1 MQAQKRYDV
10 LGPTSYAGITRIRF
24 KATRNCGL
32 FRSQPR
38 MPLSAPVFMS
48 KPIIHAH
55 RGLSSLSNFIH
66 TIIPPGFT
74 RFLECSFICTGYT
87 VAVLKKQPDRSDRYE
102 EKAYS
107 LRGCKILKSSPVG
120 KVAPQGRMRGKL
132 PIANRKRAAMASS
145 ALISHLTAT
154 ASPAGETKKRTPNRV
169 PAFLSVKI
177 YLLILIRS
185 APGSTAPEATTSTSL
200 KSSVFVTT
208 VITTAG

>member
-10 LGPTSYAGITRIRF
+10 LGQTSYAGIARIRF

-66 TIIPPGFT
+66 TIPPPGFT
-74 RFLECSFICTGYT
+74 RFLQCSFICTGYT
-87 VAVLKKQPDRSDRYE
+87 VAVLTKHPDRSDRHE
-102 EKAYS
+102 EKEYT
-107 LRGCKILKSSPVG
+107 LR
-120 KVAPQGRMRGKL
+120 GRMRGKL

-145 ALISHLTAT
+145 ALISHLTVT
-154 ASPAGETKKRTPNRV
+154 ASPSGEAKKRTPNRV

>member
-1 MQAQKRYDV
+1 MTCWVK
-10 LGPTSYAGITRIRF
+10 LPTPALPGSGSRRPETAVCFDLSRG
-24 KATRNCGL
+24 C
-32 FRSQPR
+32 P
-38 MPLSAPVFMS
+38 SAPLFLC
-48 KPIIHAH
+48 PNLLYTPTADCQAFQI
-55 RGLSSLSNFIH
+55 LSTRF
-66 TIIPPGFT
+66 PPGFT
-74 RFLECSFICTGYT
+74 RFLQCSFICTGYT
-87 VAVLKKQPDRSDRYE
+87 VAVLKKHPHPDRSDRYE

-107 LRGCKILKSSPVG
+107 LRGCKILKPSPAG
-120 KVAPQGRMRGKL
+120 EGGPAGRMRGKL

-145 ALISHLTAT
+145 ALISHLTVT
-154 ASPAGETKKRTPNRV
+154 ASPAGEAKKRTPNRM

>member
-10 LGPTSYAGITRIRF
+10 LGQTSYAGIARIRF

-48 KPIIHAH
+48 KPIIHVH

-66 TIIPPGFT
+66 TIPPGFT
-74 RFLECSFICTGYT
+74 RFLQCSFICTGYT
-87 VAVLKKQPDRSDRYE
+87 AAVLNPPHPDRSDRYE

-107 LRGCKILKSSPVG
+107 LRGCEILKPSPAG
-120 KVAPQGRMRGKL
+120 EGGPAGPDEGQL

-145 ALISHLTAT
+145 ALISHLTVT
-154 ASPAGETKKRTPNRV
+154 ASPSGEAKKRTPNRV

>member
-1 MQAQKRYDV
+1 MTCWVK
-10 LGPTSYAGITRIRF
+10 LPTPALPGSGSRRPETAVCFDLSRG
-24 KATRNCGL
+24 C
-32 FRSQPR
+32 P
-38 MPLSAPVFMS
+38 SAPLFLCPTLLYTSTADCQAFQILSTRFPQVL
-48 KPIIHAH
+48 HAFFNV
-55 RGLSSLSNFIH
+55 LSSV
-66 TIIPPGFT
+66 PGILQLYST
-74 RFLECSFICTGYT
+74 PH
-87 VAVLKKQPDRSDRYE
+87 PDRSDRYE

-107 LRGCKILKSSPVG
+107 LRGCEILKPSPAG
-120 KVAPQGRMRGKL
+120 EGGPAGPDEGQL

-145 ALISHLTAT
+145 ALISHLTVT
-154 ASPAGETKKRTPNRV
+154 ASPSGEAKKRTPNRV

>member
-10 LGPTSYAGITRIRF
+10 LGQTSYAGIARIRF

-48 KPIIHAH
+48 KPIIHVH

-66 TIIPPGFT
+66 TIPPGFT
-74 RFLECSFICTGYT
+74 RFLQCSFICTGYT
-87 VAVLKKQPDRSDRYE
+87 VAVFKKHPHPDRSDRYE

-107 LRGCKILKSSPVG
+107 LR
-120 KVAPQGRMRGKL
+120 GRMRGKL

-145 ALISHLTAT
+145 ALISHLTVT
-154 ASPAGETKKRTPNRV
+154 ASPSGEAKKRTPNRV

>member
-1 MQAQKRYDV
+1 MATAMTVSGYSATVDDSGASV
-10 LGPTSYAGITRIRF
+10 SDSY
-24 KATRNCGL
+24 
-32 FRSQPR
+32 S
-38 MPLSAPVFMS
+38 
-48 KPIIHAH
+48 
-55 RGLSSLSNFIH
+55 
-66 TIIPPGFT
+66 
-74 RFLECSFICTGYT
+74 E
-87 VAVLKKQPDRSDRYE
+87 YE
-102 EKAYS
+102 AAKSYS
-107 LRGCKILKSSPVG
+107 LPPRG

-145 ALISHLTAT
+145 ALISHLTVT
-154 ASPAGETKKRTPNRV
+154 ASPSGEAKKRTPNRV

>member
-10 LGPTSYAGITRIRF
+10 LGQTSYAGIARIRF

-48 KPIIHAH
+48 KPIIHVH

-66 TIIPPGFT
+66 TIPPPGFT
-74 RFLECSFICTGYT
+74 RFLQCSFICTGYT
-87 VAVLKKQPDRSDRYE
+87 VAVLTKHPDRSDRHE
-102 EKAYS
+102 EKEYT
-107 LRGCKILKSSPVG
+107 LRGHLPPRG

-132 PIANRKRAAMASS
+132 PIANRKRAAIASS
-145 ALISHLTAT
+145 ALISHLTVT
-154 ASPAGETKKRTPNRV
+154 ASPSGEAKKRAPNRV

-185 APGSTAPEATTSTSL
+185 APGSTVPEATTSTSL

>member
-1 MQAQKRYDV
+1 MTCWVK
-10 LGPTSYAGITRIRF
+10 LPTPALPGSGSRRPETAVCFDLSRG
-24 KATRNCGL
+24 C
-32 FRSQPR
+32 P
-38 MPLSAPVFMS
+38 SAPLFLC
-48 KPIIHAH
+48 PNLLYTPTADCQAFQI
-55 RGLSSLSNFIH
+55 LSTRF
-66 TIIPPGFT
+66 PPGFT
-74 RFLECSFICTGYT
+74 RFLQCSFICTGYT
-87 VAVLKKQPDRSDRYE
+87 VAVLKKHPDRSDRYE

-107 LRGCKILKSSPVG
+107 LRGCKILKPSPVG
-120 KVAPQGRMRGKL
+120 EGGPAGPDKL

-145 ALISHLTAT
+145 ALISHLTVT
-154 ASPAGETKKRTPNRV
+154 ASPSGEAKKRTPNRV